1 MQATALIC
9 VSHGIEALPV
19 HVHTANTRAMG
30 EFRFNMVDRCSF
42 LTDKCAVVSF
52 RRFVKSFTKYNRR
65 HFFVVVAAVDVV
77 FSPQFDDYFNSGN
90 CVRLSGKT
98 LAKWRKMWSKS
109 PVYTQTLTRFLTRRR
124 GGGGLSFSLKLQI
137 WLPQFK
143 LPPPFRIG
151 TSHGHCKDFAVY
163 RKVIVSFGNA
173 YQM

>member
-1 MQATALIC
+1 MQATALIY
-9 VSHGIEALPV
+9 VSHGIETLPV
-19 HVHTANTRAMG
+19 HVHAANTRAKG

-98 LAKWRKMWSKS
+98 LAEWRKMSKS
-109 PVYTQTLTRFLTRRR
+109 PVYPQTLTTFLTG
-124 GGGGLSFSLKLQI
+124 GGGGLSFSLKTSGL
-137 WLPQFK
+137 
-143 LPPPFRIG
+143 G
-151 TSHGHCKDFAVY
+151 TS
-163 RKVIVSFGNA
+163 I
-173 YQM
+173 